1 MTTKSAGNFDKS
13 GGFVAHPFAAS
24 IKTIQQP
31 LFSNIRRKNKYIVL
45 MGSNENDFGK

>member
-1 MTTKSAGNFDKS
+1 MTTKSAGYFDKS

-31 LFSNIRRKNKYIVL
+31 LFPNIGRKDKQIVL
-45 MGSNENDFGK
+45 MESNEINFG